1 MRLVSG
7 AMATESRLV
16 PRYEDQVDVT
26 GALERLFDKGI
37 VIDPWARVSASGI
50 DLVTDPTRIVVAS
63 IETYSPHPRGVP
75 GPAPKPGV

>member
-7 AMATESRLV
+7 AMAMEPRLA
-16 PRYEDQVDVT
+16 PWDDERVDVT

-63 IETYSPHPRGVP
+63 IETYSPAPTRRP
-75 GPAPKPGV
+75 GPGA